1 MKTSNILLIAAILVL
16 LASIIAFDF
25 GIKARYNK
33 GDFRNP
39 YEEFIALNFKD
50 FDSIHVNATTMANV
64 KFVQGPFK
72 VQVFEDKA
80 EMVKVTQLG
89 RVLSI
94 NVIKEGEN
102 YEQAPFTLLIS
113 CPKISQLIADDK
125 YFENGNFRVDTNAKL
140 DIVNNNRIVE
150 ASKKVLVEG
159 FDQDSISIIQNNGS
173 HVRLV
178 NNRFNRINAIIG
190 RSLKST
196 SFLTVDDKNVFD
208 NAQFDIRNN
217 SQIFLSKATIK
228 KLEYTLATDAKV
240 TFSGASVNLF
250 Q

>member
-1 MKTSNILLIAAILVL
+1 MKTSNFLLIAAILVL

-50 FDSIHVNATTMANV
+50 FDSIHVNASTMANV

-80 EMVKVTQLG
+80 DIVKVTQLG

-94 NVIKEGEN
+94 DVVKEGEN

-113 CPKISQLIADDK
+113 CPRIGQLVADDK
-125 YFENGNFRVDTNAKL
+125 YFENGKFKVDTVARL
-140 DIVNNNRIVE
+140 DLANNNRLIE

-159 FDQDSISIIQNNGS
+159 FDQDSILIIQNNGS
-173 HVRLV
+173 HVRLS
-178 NNRFNRINAIIG
+178 NNRFKRIYAIVG
-190 RSLKST
+190 RSLKSA

-208 NAQFDIRNN
+208 TAHFDIRNN
-217 SQIFLSKATIK
+217 SQVFFAKATIK
-228 KLEYTLATDAKV
+228 KLKYTLATDAKV